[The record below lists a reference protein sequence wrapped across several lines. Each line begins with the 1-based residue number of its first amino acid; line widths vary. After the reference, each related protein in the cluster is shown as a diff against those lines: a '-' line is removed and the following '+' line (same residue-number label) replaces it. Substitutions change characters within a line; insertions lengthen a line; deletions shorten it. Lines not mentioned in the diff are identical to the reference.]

1 MITPSDKMILAI
13 GVVLA
18 VICKSQYVE
27 AAFEAPSSTSN
38 AQQSSSNFIGAHPSD
53 SGILSFP
60 LLTHDHVVNRRRRE
74 LKLSSSAR
82 QDEPSYDRI
91 PRNHNLRQLASS
103 SSQPAQQQLGALYQ
117 GYGTHYIDIW
127 VGYPA
132 QRQTA
137 VVDTGSSVTAFPCT
151 ECTDC
156 GRHTDEPFNETASG
170 SFRRFSCS
178 STGAAGQCVYGEC
191 NGNGMCII
199 KHDFG
204 SGEDASSWTA
214 FEAED
219 VAYAGGP
226 HDRFID
232 GAAPLD
238 GPEDEMGSNPLH
250 ASEFS
255 FPLTF
260 GCQTSVSGYFEKQ
273 LASGV
278 MGMDRR
284 AQSFWG
290 QMRAS
295 QVIHRAQFS
304 LCFVRQPIASIS
316 GTTAGAVT
324 LGGVDTRLHTTPMV
338 FAKAMGHGSTA
349 SFKAHVRKFYLRESG
364 GTSVMYDG
372 KSKYHALN
380 VNENDLNG
388 EEDFN
393 FDSGTTDTYF
403 TKALSDEFRRVWHEI
418 TRMQYTNEPVSITDD
433 QLRKLPTIIL
443 QMVPHEGGVGDEVQ
457 AANPAEV
464 PGLAGKVDTGTPNDV
479 MLSIPPTHYM
489 QHNARDGTYT
499 SRIYLDRDN
508 AMGSVLGANAMMGHN
523 ILFDM
528 DAARIGFA
536 ESECDY
542 ARLVAESGTASALG
556 VDGSSSGGWVSSPAT
571 GSEDGGGTHQ
581 ICGSLKCRGLFG
593 LTMTILFILF
603 FCFARRYVTKRDDGM
618 RTNNAVSPAEFEM
631 KASSRSRGEYSD
643 SDRYA
648 ASERGGYRD
657 KAPPSSSYSDAG
669 SSRASER
676 SSRHH
681 GSRRGSSEDG
691 SHRSQH
697 SSRGIDRSY
706 RSTTGDSIQ
715 SHHSSR
721 SQRSS
726 GTHHS
731 SHSHR
736 TSESHRSSS
745 SHRSGS
751 SRGSNGSGG
760 SRESHR
766 SRQSSNSH
774 RSRPNDRYYSEGER
788 SSSRRDARYSG
799 DYDDD
804 IPMPPSIS

>member
-1 MITPSDKMILAI
+1 
-13 GVVLA
+13 
-18 VICKSQYVE
+18 
-27 AAFEAPSSTSN
+27 
-38 AQQSSSNFIGAHPSD
+38 
-53 SGILSFP
+53 
-60 LLTHDHVVNRRRRE
+60 
-74 LKLSSSAR
+74 
-82 QDEPSYDRI
+82 
-91 PRNHNLRQLASS
+91 
-103 SSQPAQQQLGALYQ
+103 
-117 GYGTHYIDIW
+117 
-127 VGYPA
+127 
-132 QRQTA
+132 
-137 VVDTGSSVTAFPCT
+137 
-151 ECTDC
+151 
-156 GRHTDEPFNETASG
+156 
-170 SFRRFSCS
+170 
-178 STGAAGQCVYGEC
+178 
-191 NGNGMCII
+191 
-199 KHDFG
+199 
-204 SGEDASSWTA
+204 
-214 FEAED
+214 
-219 VAYAGGP
+219 
-226 HDRFID
+226 
-232 GAAPLD
+232 
-238 GPEDEMGSNPLH
+238 
-250 ASEFS
+250 
-255 FPLTF
+255 
-260 GCQTSVSGYFEKQ
+260 
-273 LASGV
+273 
-278 MGMDRR
+278 
-284 AQSFWG
+284 
-290 QMRAS
+290 
-295 QVIHRAQFS
+295 
-304 LCFVRQPIASIS
+304 
-316 GTTAGAVT
+316 
-324 LGGVDTRLHTTPMV
+324 
-338 FAKAMGHGSTA
+338 
-349 SFKAHVRKFYLRESG
+349 
-364 GTSVMYDG
+364 
-372 KSKYHALN
+372 
-380 VNENDLNG
+380 
-388 EEDFN
+388 
-393 FDSGTTDTYF
+393 
-403 TKALSDEFRRVWHEI
+403 
-418 TRMQYTNEPVSITDD
+418 
-433 QLRKLPTIIL
+433 
-443 QMVPHEGGVGDEVQ
+443 
-457 AANPAEV
+457 
-464 PGLAGKVDTGTPNDV
+464 
-479 MLSIPPTHYM
+479 
-489 QHNARDGTYT
+489 
-499 SRIYLDRDN
+499 
-508 AMGSVLGANAMMGHN
+508 MMGHN